1 MSSGAFVDGWRI
13 VRSRRSEFVDAAR
26 TRRRALVSGLVA
38 VVVGA
43 ILTVS
48 DLIWRVVD
56 VAPLRDVLV
65 TFLLA
70 GAAGC
75 VVGSFWKI
83 ARSATA
89 STASTASAT
98 GARIDWRRSER
109 IERQFSAHPPEIL
122 PEDRDEVISRA
133 RLSLGPAVVTAERT
147 VLVPIAWIA
156 AWAGLL
162 VAGATWDE
170 EVMLVIGLPVFGLL
184 QSVPFIAAVVG
195 AGRADA
201 AHRRS
206 LALPPAPPEVASP
219 GPTALRLSRDA
230 ARPGSL
236 SLPDD

>member
-43 ILTVS
+43 ILIVS

-56 VAPLRDVLV
+56 VTPMRGVLV

-83 ARSATA
+83 ARSTTA
-89 STASTASAT
+89 STASTT
-98 GARIDWRRSER
+98 GGRIDWRRSER
-109 IERQFSAHPPEIL
+109 IERQFWAHPPEIL

-133 RLSLGPAVVTAERT
+133 RLTLGPAVVTAERT
-147 VLVPIAWIA
+147 ILVPIAWIA

-201 AHRRS
+201 AHRRT
-206 LALPPAPPEVASP
+206 LALPPAPPGVASP

-230 ARPGSL
+230 ARPGSQL